1 MPMSGESDTGI
12 GIGIDVGIDVGIGI
26 GIGVRADDADETGSG
41 STRTVNGIR
50 CRYRRHCS
58 RRRSF
63 PNSLARQVRLDRR
76 RRQRSASRRQAS
88 LQYRL

>member
-12 GIGIDVGIDVGIGI
+12 GIGIGIGVGIGVGV
-26 GIGVRADDADETGSG
+26 GIGADDADETGSG
-41 STRTVNGIR
+41 SSRTINGIR

-76 RRQRSASRRQAS
+76 RRQRSASRRQPS

>member
-1 MPMSGESDTGI
+1 MLGESDTGI
-12 GIGIDVGIDVGIGI
+12 GIGIGI
-26 GIGVRADDADETGSG
+26 GIGVGIGVGADDVDETGSG

-63 PNSLARQVRLDRR
+63 PNALARQVRLDRR